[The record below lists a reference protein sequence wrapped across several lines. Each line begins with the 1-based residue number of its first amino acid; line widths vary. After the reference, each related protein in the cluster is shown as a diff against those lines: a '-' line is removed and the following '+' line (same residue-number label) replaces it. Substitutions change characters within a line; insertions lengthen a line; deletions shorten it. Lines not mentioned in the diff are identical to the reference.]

1 MPLSF
6 WLELATQRWR
16 LVAWILAGA
25 GIAVMGLI
33 LAHALRVQASGIGAA
48 LQPQVDGVRWFLENL
63 RGVFAPDSSSQ
74 PACRDMLFRALK
86 RGLRA
91 MQLQR

>member
-16 LVAWILAGA
+16 LVAWIVAGT
-25 GIAVMGLI
+25 GIAVTGI
-33 LAHALRVQASGIGAA
+33 VLAHALRVQATGIDSA
-48 LQPQVDGVRWFLENL
+48 LHQQVDGIRWFLENL

-86 RGLRA
+86 RALRA
-91 MQLQR
+91 TQLQR